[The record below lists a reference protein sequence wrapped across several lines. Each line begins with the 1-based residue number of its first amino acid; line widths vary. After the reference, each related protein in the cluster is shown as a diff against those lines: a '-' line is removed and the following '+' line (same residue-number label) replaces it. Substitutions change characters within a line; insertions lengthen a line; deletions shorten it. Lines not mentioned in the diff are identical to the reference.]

1 MISYVSMDLCV
12 VQLDVVVADLD
23 GGSVRLPENV
33 QICLMPDPMMSR
45 MVLSLRL
52 VSVFMFVFMWHYL
65 TF

>member
-1 MISYVSMDLCV
+1 MSMDLCV

-52 VSVFMFVFMWHYL
+52 VSVFMFVFM
-65 TF
+65 